1 VVRGARRAI
10 RHGRVPAS
18 AKVTR
23 ALRPGRYSWQVVYSG
38 NKTLQR
44 AKSACGRTKLTIRK

>member
-1 VVRGARRAI
+1 VRD
-10 RHGRVPAS
+10 PAS
-18 AKVTR
+18 ARVTT

-44 AKSACGRTKLTIRK
+44 AKSVCGRATLTILK